1 MVTRKLEK
9 ENVRPMKRVLTGIP
23 GLDLVSLGGLPAG
36 RTTLIAGSSGSCKTL
51 MGLHFLMQGIRQFD
65 EPGVFVTFEETPE
78 DIRKNVEELGW
89 SISDL
94 EKKGVFAF
102 VDASPVLEGVQV
114 EISDDYDFSA
124 LMERI
129 KYAVGKVN
137 AKRLVIDSIGTVFSM
152 FQNAL
157 HVRRELHR
165 IIALLKGLGITA
177 IITAERTKEYGS
189 VSRFDVE
196 EFISDNVIILRHI
209 LDDEKRRRT
218 LEILKFRG
226 TRHQNGE
233 YPFTI
238 SAKGLEV
245 VPITA
250 ITLNMESS
258 NVRIGSGCQ
267 ELDRMTG
274 GGFHRDSVILLSG
287 ATGCGKT
294 LLATTFANQGCQDGE
309 RTLYLAFEESPEQLK
324 RNAASWNLPLQQFE
338 EQGNLSIE
346 GSYPEAMSLADHL
359 VRIKDLCEAHQAER
373 IVVDSMSALE
383 RVSIGKSFREFVIGL
398 TSYAKMK
405 QMGTLITATTP
416 FLMGGT
422 SVTEAN
428 ISTITDAIIL
438 LRYVEVNAEMRRG
451 ITVLKM
457 RGSEHEKFIREYQI
471 DKNGI
476 HIGATFKNIG
486 GILSGTSQQLVHSEV
501 DTMEQMFD
509 Q

>member
-1 MVTRKLEK
+1 MATAKSE
-9 ENVRPMKRVLTGIP
+9 EDNVHPMERVLTGIP
-23 GLDLVSLGGLPAG
+23 GFDFVSLGGLPAG
-36 RTTLIAGSSGSCKTL
+36 RTTLVAGSSGSCKTL
-51 MGLHFLMQGIRQFD
+51 MGLQFLMEGIRQFD

-78 DIRKNVEELGW
+78 DIRRNVEELGW
-89 SISDL
+89 SISAL
-94 EKKGVFAF
+94 EKKGLFVF

-129 KYAVGKVN
+129 KYAVSKVN

-165 IIALLKGLGITA
+165 MITLLKKLGITA

-209 LDDEKRRRT
+209 LDEEKRRRT

-226 TRHQNGE
+226 TRHHNGE

-238 SAKGLEV
+238 SSKGVDV
-245 VPITA
+245 VPISGN
-250 ITLNMESS
+250 TLDMESS
-258 NVRIGSGCQ
+258 NVRIASGCQ
-267 ELDRMTG
+267 ELDRMTD
-274 GGFHRDSVILLSG
+274 GGFHRDSVVLLSG

-294 LLATTFANQGCQDGE
+294 LLATTFAHQGCQDGE
-309 RTLYLAFEESPEQLK
+309 RTLYLAYEESPEQLK
-324 RNAASWNLPLQQFE
+324 RNAASWNLSLSPFE
-338 EQGNLSIE
+338 EQGILNIV
-346 GSYPEAMSLADHL
+346 GIYPEAMSLADHL
-359 VRIKDLCEAHQAER
+359 VRIKDLCEIFRAQR

-398 TSYAKMK
+398 TGYAKMK
-405 QMGTLITATTP
+405 QMATLITATTP
-416 FLMGGT
+416 YLMGGT

-476 HIGATFKNIG
+476 HIGEAFQNIG
-486 GILSGTSQQLVHSEV
+486 GILAGTPQQLVHSEA
-501 DTMEQMFD
+501 DKLEQMFD